1 MLHRSAVSHLADAIH
16 VQFLTGLMHHPCSM
30 YKLRIQADPSDA
42 SSPKLLTSIP
52 ARCLASAGFKDN
64 LQAST
69 MTHLVL
75 LRYAAHG
82 RSLATTKH
90 VKW

>member
-1 MLHRSAVSHLADAIH
+1 MLLESAVSHLLRQAAAIH
-16 VQFLTGLMHHPCSM
+16 LQSLTGLMHHSCSM

-69 MTHLVL
+69 MKHLLFL
-75 LRYAAHG
+75 LRNAVHW
-82 RSLATTKH
+82 RPPKT
-90 VKW
+90 

>member
-1 MLHRSAVSHLADAIH
+1 MPIKNAVSHLFRPAAAIH
-16 VQFLTGLMHHPCSM
+16 LQSHLVPCSM

-69 MTHLVL
+69 MKHLPL

-82 RSLATTKH
+82 RLLATTEK